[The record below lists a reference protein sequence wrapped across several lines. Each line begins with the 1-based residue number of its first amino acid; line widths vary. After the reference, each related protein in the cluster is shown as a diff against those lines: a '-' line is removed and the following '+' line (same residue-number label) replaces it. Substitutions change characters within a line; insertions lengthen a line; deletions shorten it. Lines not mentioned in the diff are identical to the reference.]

1 MVRVRDEN
9 RKNDIAGKKM
19 DEIDRKI
26 LESLQTNARVKNS
39 TLARELTM
47 PPTTLKER
55 IKRLEERGVITGYRA
70 VIDQNKLGLAVKAF
84 IGVTLNRHESNH
96 IREFEKGVKTI
107 PGIRACYHMSGRF
120 DYMLHVTAKNLEELG
135 NLVKTGV
142 TALPD
147 FGKCETFLIFSE
159 IKQDK
164 GGLG

>member
-1 MVRVRDEN
+1 
-9 RKNDIAGKKM
+9 M

-26 LESLQTNARVKNS
+26 LEALQSNAREKNS
-39 TLARELTM
+39 ILARKLGM

-70 VIDQNKLGLAVKAF
+70 VIDQKKLGLEVMAF
-84 IGVTLNRHESNH
+84 IGVTLNRHESSH

-107 PGIRACYHMSGRF
+107 PGIRACFHMSGRF

-135 NLVKTGV
+135 DLVKTGV

-159 IKQDK
+159 IKK
-164 GGLG
+164 ERGGAVEEASG